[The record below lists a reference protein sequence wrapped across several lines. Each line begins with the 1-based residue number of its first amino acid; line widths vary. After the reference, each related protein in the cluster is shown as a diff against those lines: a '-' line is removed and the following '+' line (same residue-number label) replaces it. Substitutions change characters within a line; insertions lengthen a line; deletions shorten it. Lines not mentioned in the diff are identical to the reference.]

1 LSAPLLVV
9 VSGPPG
15 AGKTTIA
22 RAIAEH
28 FGIPLFTK
36 DDLKESMF
44 DQLGW
49 SDREWSRRV
58 GRASWV
64 LLIDIAER
72 LAGAGQP
79 FVLEGNFE
87 ASWHRDPLAAL
98 ARAHRSVE
106 VHCMA
111 DVTVLARRS
120 RQRWESG
127 DRHPGHTAE
136 DGSEEAYIKA
146 FDERRFDAVGFAGV
160 LIEVD
165 TTEANSVDLDRII
178 QRIGEASR

>member
-1 LSAPLLVV
+1 LTTPLLVV

-22 RAIAEH
+22 LAIAEH
-28 FGIPLFTK
+28 FALPLFTK

-58 GRASWV
+58 GRASWE
-64 LLIDIAER
+64 LLMDIARR

-87 ASWHRDPLAAL
+87 ASWHCEPLAAL
-98 ARAHRSVE
+98 AKTHRSVE
-106 VHCMA
+106 VHCTA
-111 DVTVLARRS
+111 DVEVLARRS
-120 RQRWESG
+120 RERWESG

-136 DGSEEAYIKA
+136 DGSEEAYIGA
-146 FDERRFDAVGFAGV
+146 FDASRFVAVGFAAV
-160 LIEVD
+160 VIEVD
-165 TTEANSVDLDRII
+165 TTDPNSVDLGGII
-178 QRIGEASR
+178 QKIREVWR